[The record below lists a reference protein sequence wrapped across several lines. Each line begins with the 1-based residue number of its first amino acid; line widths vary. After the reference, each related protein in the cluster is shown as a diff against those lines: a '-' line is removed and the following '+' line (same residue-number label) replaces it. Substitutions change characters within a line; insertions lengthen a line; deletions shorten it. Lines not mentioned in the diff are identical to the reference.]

1 MITIFC
7 QRDKHVVTV
16 SSNQSKNT
24 LFCFQEKYKHGL
36 CENAKKKTG
45 KLWSKTVVRGTLV
58 LFVFLKL
65 SMKRKMHPHMFGNSL
80 RIVTV
85 LNILSRNGRFSA
97 KKRFS
102 LYGHATFRRVLM
114 TSQSEEIGHFG
125 TTKFCPI

>member
-1 MITIFC
+1 MAFAKM
-7 QRDKHVVTV
+7 Q
-16 SSNQSKNT
+16 
-24 LFCFQEKYKHGL
+24 
-36 CENAKKKTG
+36 KKKTG

-65 SMKRKMHPHMFGNSL
+65 SMKRKMHPYMFGNSL

-85 LNILSRNGRFSA
+85 LNILSRNGGFST